1 MNCLLPLMFLLFLS
15 FQTTVFGGESS
26 DFLNCDWIYDTG
38 NKLRLKCTRD
48 VRSAC
53 GNFSR
58 LDDPFNRIDTLHFE
72 HATGLSLEWFGCDK
86 LHSVSKVEFWNTV
99 VNCSVVK
106 IKLKNCPNK
115 VSSV

>member
-15 FQTTVFGGESS
+15 FQTTVLGGSS
-26 DFLNCDWIYDTG
+26 VFLNCERFYDVG
-38 NKLRLKCTRD
+38 GILRLRCIHD

-58 LDDPFNRIDTLHFE
+58 LDDPFNEIDTLHFE
-72 HATGLSLEWFGCDK
+72 HATGLSLEWLRCDK
-86 LHSVSKVEFWNTV
+86 LHGVSKVEFRNTV
-99 VNCSVVK
+99 VNCAVVK